1 MGGESKVMG
10 DASLRKSY
18 SSFSTC
24 ADSARD
30 SARIETDCSQNN
42 APSWQP
48 AREFSYPIAQVA
60 VLKNVEK
67 LSIGQF
73 GNMQYVASGTNSDV
87 YRAKYNGMD
96 VAVKMLKKKHANSSA
111 ALQDLNLEHGMLVRL
126 SHDNII
132 DILAVGETPQRFIAM
147 EYLGGGT
154 LQRLLHEEA
163 KSNAVMN
170 FSSLFTKRKQ
180 ALTLLQALVM
190 ARDMASALDYLHERC
205 CADACIIHRGWCLK
219 VCMNE

>member
-1 MGGESKVMG
+1 M
-10 DASLRKSY
+10 
-18 SSFSTC
+18 
-24 ADSARD
+24 
-30 SARIETDCSQNN
+30 
-42 APSWQP
+42 
-48 AREFSYPIAQVA
+48 A

-67 LSIGQF
+67 LSTGHF

-87 YRAKYNGMD
+87 YRATYNGME
-96 VAVKMLKKKHANSSA
+96 VAVKMLQKKNANSSA
-111 ALQDLNLEHGMLVRL
+111 ALHDLNLEHGMLVRL

-170 FSSLFTKRKQ
+170 FSSLFTKKKQ

-205 CADACIIHRGWCLK
+205 CAEACIIHRGWGLS
-219 VCMNE
+219 